1 MTASELTQILKIL
14 PRQEPLA
21 LICPVGDL
29 AGLGLETTEP
39 NLAVVNVGAHL
50 GDVILHEIRVFQAA
64 GEQLTVMIVDDGQAT
79 TEADRLVAYGILM
92 DRKIGDVEIPTGF
105 RLILAGNLKNWD
117 PCIIDKLW
125 VWESSAA

>member
-14 PRQEPLA
+14 PRQEPIA
-21 LICPVGDL
+21 LICPVEDL
-29 AGLGLETTEP
+29 TGLGLETSEP

-64 GEQLTVMIVDDGQAT
+64 GEQLTVMIVDDGQ
-79 TEADRLVAYGILM
+79 TEADLLVAYGILM
-92 DRKIGDVEIPTGF
+92 DRKIGDVEIPAGF

-117 PCIIDKLW
+117 PCIIDKMW
-125 VWESSAA
+125 VWESSTA